1 MTNVV
6 RTSVKKRRRTIV
18 EKPFY
23 RDIIL
28 LQSSK
33 INSTLKGLQKSKAY
47 EEGFAFS
54 NAKFNSNWSY
64 EEIVASIKDLFQH
77 ILDGQDF
84 ELLVPM
90 SGHLVRLNLPPGVEC
105 DGRAIKSRFY
115 QKVIYVRPF
124 VPLLRMGNSEVT
136 PTTDDEY
143 NDNNNNLDEFQEY
156 PEDMHGAPSPNPDGN
171 ESIIAENHNI
181 EEIAATSKEGC
192 ESQISLTI
200 LLKGL
205 NEQVTEE
212 SVTSFNVYRN
222 DIFTCCLRALKR
234 SSFSVFNKIS
244 VKFSDIE
251 GLSEG
256 AVDAGGPTREMFRL
270 VLNFVKDSRMF
281 FGLDKKYMRLDLDAM
296 NKRHYYAAGQLI
308 ALSFIHVGNGPKFFS
323 ESFYSILYDDIG
335 NGFPNIDDIEDLHI
349 RETLH
354 KLSRITELSTLQSI
368 LEDPLFTVAGC
379 DVIALIN
386 I

>member
-1 MTNVV
+1 MDRQVDGIVSNILSSPQLRNILEDAVRGATSEHNASTTSIQSVSNVPVTSVREEIHRLFPTIRANSAAPQNCVNQASMTNVV

-84 ELLVPM
+84 ELSVPM

-200 LLKGL
+200 LLKRL

-270 VLNFVKDSRMF
+270 VLNR
-281 FGLDKKYMRLDLDAM
+281 
-296 NKRHYYAAGQLI
+296 
-308 ALSFIHVGNGPKFFS
+308 
-323 ESFYSILYDDIG
+323 
-335 NGFPNIDDIEDLHI
+335 
-349 RETLH
+349 
-354 KLSRITELSTLQSI
+354 
-368 LEDPLFTVAGC
+368 
-379 DVIALIN
+379 
-386 I
+386 